1 LLIREAVPH
10 VRGTMMAMTSPSDS
24 DTDREIDD
32 TIRMYLVTCYTNA
45 EDGREYTREEL
56 EASLATDAGLRA
68 WASDVIGINPDTLVP
83 HTPIGHAFINVCM
96 NAWVGKVR
104 GLSDE
109 DTHSLIMAGLKQM
122 SSVRPRSEFK
132 KANDVD
138 DQQ

>member
-1 LLIREAVPH
+1 LLMREAVPH

-56 EASLATDAGLRA
+56 EESFATDAGLRA
-68 WASDVIGINPDTLVP
+68 WVTDVIGIDPDTLVP
-83 HTPIGHAFINVCM
+83 HTPIGRAFINVCM
-96 NAWVGKVR
+96 NAWVGKIR

-109 DTHSLIMAGLKQM
+109 DTHSLIIAGLKKTLHRDPPTN
-122 SSVRPRSEFK
+122 VLE
-132 KANDVD
+132 
-138 DQQ
+138 